1 MANPIAISYSTV
13 KREVRRLSE
22 DIGLKAGGFD
32 KLRVIDED
40 DEQLLYWYKEGLALV
55 GNILDRIIK
64 GKVLIVTSPAP
75 TGMEVNDA
83 RITLSNLNDNE
94 SLLTDAIQKVL
105 VSDIIVHWLKLV
117 APQLVDAYFVDLA
130 HARDNL
136 LRLAYFREMPK

>member
-1 MANPIAISYSTV
+1 MAQPITISYPTV

-22 DIGLKAGGFD
+22 YIGLKAGAFD
-32 KLRVIDED
+32 KLRAIDED

-64 GKVLIVTSPAP
+64 GKVNIATTASTNVD
-75 TGMEVNDA
+75 VNDA
-83 RITLSNLNDNE
+83 SITLSNINDNE
-94 SLLTDAIQKVL
+94 KLLTDAIQKVL

-130 HARDNL
+130 QARDNL
-136 LRLAYFREMPK
+136 LRLAYYREMPK